1 MIFVR
6 EHLSSIIRGSAIPLS
21 EIVLPIE
28 QEEVTVIQ
36 KQQRVRINEQIR
48 VPEVRLIGPE
58 GEQIG
63 VMATKEALAQAAEV
77 HLDLVEVAPQASPP
91 VCRIM
96 DYGKFKYQQSK
107 KQQEA
112 RRRQT
117 IIQVKEIKVRP
128 KIEEHDM
135 GFKLKNTRRF
145 LSEGD
150 KVKISVIFRGRE
162 IAHTDRGFRILTQ
175 MAEAL
180 ADVGTVEQ
188 SPKLEGRNMSMI
200 VTPK

>member
-1 MIFVR
+1 
-6 EHLSSIIRGSAIPLS
+6 
-21 EIVLPIE
+21 
-28 QEEVTVIQ
+28 
-36 KQQRVRINEQIR
+36 
-48 VPEVRLIGPE
+48 VPEVRLIGVD
-58 GEQIG
+58 GQQVG
-63 VMATKEALAQAAEV
+63 VMPTKEALAQAVEA

-112 RRRQT
+112 RRRAT
-117 IIQVKEIKVRP
+117 TIQVKEVKVRP

-135 GFKLKNTRRF
+135 GFKLRNAKRF
-145 LSEGD
+145 LEDGD

-162 IAHTDRGFRILTQ
+162 IAHTDRGFRILTL

-180 ADVGTVEQ
+180 AEVGNVEQ
-188 SPKLEGRNMSMI
+188 NPKLEGRNLSMI
-200 VTPK
+200 VTPISK

>member
-1 MIFVR
+1 
-6 EHLSSIIRGSAIPLS
+6 
-21 EIVLPIE
+21 
-28 QEEVTVIQ
+28 
-36 KQQRVRINEQIR
+36 VRINEHIR
-48 VPEVRLIGPE
+48 VPEVRLIGID
-58 GEQIG
+58 GQQVG
-63 VMATKEALAQAAEV
+63 VMPTKEALAQAVEA

-112 RRRQT
+112 RRRAT
-117 IIQVKEIKVRP
+117 TIQVKEVKVRP

-135 GFKLKNTRRF
+135 GFKLRNAKRF
-145 LSEGD
+145 LEDGD

-162 IAHTDRGFRILTQ
+162 IAHTDRGFRILSQ

-180 ADVGTVEQ
+180 AEVGNVEQ
-188 SPKLEGRNMSMI
+188 NPKLEGRNLSMI
-200 VTPK
+200 VTPISK

>member
-1 MIFVR
+1 M
-6 EHLSSIIRGSAIPLS
+6 
-21 EIVLPIE
+21 
-28 QEEVTVIQ
+28 TVIQQ
-36 KQQRVRINEQIR
+36 KQQRVRVNEQIR
-48 VPEVRLIGPE
+48 APEVRLIGPD

-63 VMATKEALAQAAEV
+63 IMPIREALAQAAEA
-77 HLDLVEVAPQASPP
+77 HLDLVEVAPQANPP

-117 IIQVKEIKVRP
+117 TIQIKEIKVRP

-135 GFKLKNTRRF
+135 GFKLKNSRRF

-162 IAHTDRGFRILTQ
+162 IAHTDRGLKILAQ

-180 ADVGTVEQ
+180 VDVGTVEQ
-188 SPKLEGRNMSMI
+188 TPRLEGRSMSMI
-200 VTPK
+200 VSPK

>member
-1 MIFVR
+1 
-6 EHLSSIIRGSAIPLS
+6 
-21 EIVLPIE
+21 
-28 QEEVTVIQ
+28 
-36 KQQRVRINEQIR
+36 
-48 VPEVRLIGPE
+48 
-58 GEQIG
+58 
-63 VMATKEALAQAAEV
+63 
-77 HLDLVEVAPQASPP
+77 
-91 VCRIM
+91 M

-117 IIQVKEIKVRP
+117 TIQVKEIKVRP
-128 KIEEHDM
+128 KIDEHDM
-135 GFKLKNTRRF
+135 GFKLKNSRRF

-162 IAHTDRGFRILTQ
+162 IAHTDRGFKILSQ

>member
-1 MIFVR
+1 M
-6 EHLSSIIRGSAIPLS
+6 
-21 EIVLPIE
+21 
-28 QEEVTVIQ
+28 
-36 KQQRVRINEQIR
+36 RINEQIR

-63 VMATKEALAQAAEV
+63 VMPTKEALAQAAEA
-77 HLDLVEVAPQASPP
+77 HLDLVEVAPQAIPP

-117 IIQVKEIKVRP
+117 TIQVKEIKVRP

-135 GFKLKNTRRF
+135 GFKLKNSRRF

-162 IAHTDRGFRILTQ
+162 IAHTDRGIRILAQ

-180 ADVGTVEQ
+180 GDVGTVEQ
-188 SPKLEGRNMSMI
+188 APKLEGRNMFMLI
-200 VTPK
+200 TPK

>member
-1 MIFVR
+1 M
-6 EHLSSIIRGSAIPLS
+6 A
-21 EIVLPIE
+21 
-28 QEEVTVIQ
+28 IQ
-36 KQQRVRINEQIR
+36 KQRVRVNEQIR
-48 VPEVRLIGPE
+48 VPEVRLIGAD
-58 GEQIG
+58 GKQVG
-63 VMATKEALAQAAEV
+63 VMPLKEALALAEEA
-77 HLDLVEVAPQASPP
+77 HLDLVEIAPQATPP
-91 VCRIM
+91 VCRVM

-117 IIQVKEIKVRP
+117 TIQVKEIKVRP

-145 LSEGD
+145 LAEGD

-162 IAHTDRGFRILTQ
+162 IAHPERGYRLLAQ

-180 ADVGTVEQ
+180 ADVGGIEQ
-188 SPKLEGRNMSMI
+188 EPKLEGRNLSMI
-200 VTPK
+200 VSPK

>member
-1 MIFVR
+1 
-6 EHLSSIIRGSAIPLS
+6 
-21 EIVLPIE
+21 
-28 QEEVTVIQ
+28 
-36 KQQRVRINEQIR
+36 VRINEQIR
-48 VPEVRLIGPE
+48 VPEVRLIGAD
-58 GEQIG
+58 GQQVG
-63 VMATKEALAQAAEV
+63 VMLTKEALAMATEA

-112 RRRQT
+112 RRKAT
-117 IIQVKEIKVRP
+117 TIQVKEIKVRP

-135 GFKLKNTRRF
+135 GFKLKNAARF
-145 LSEGD
+145 LEEGD

-162 IAHTDRGFRILTQ
+162 IAHTDRGFRILSQ
-175 MAEAL
+175 MSEAL
-180 ADVGTVEQ
+180 AEVGTVEQ
-188 SPKLEGRNMSMI
+188 NPKLEGRNLSMI

>member
-1 MIFVR
+1 MT
-6 EHLSSIIRGSAIPLS
+6 A
-21 EIVLPIE
+21 
-28 QEEVTVIQ
+28 IQ
-36 KQQRVRINEQIR
+36 KQRVRVNEQIR
-48 VPEVRLIGPE
+48 VPEVRLIGAD
-58 GEQIG
+58 GNQVG
-63 VMATKEALAQAAEV
+63 VMPIKEALALAEEA
-77 HLDLVEVAPQASPP
+77 HLDLVEIAPQASPP
-91 VCRIM
+91 VCRVM

-117 IIQVKEIKVRP
+117 TIQVKEIKVRP

-135 GFKLKNTRRF
+135 GFKLKNSRRF
-145 LSEGD
+145 LAEGD

-162 IAHTDRGFRILTQ
+162 IAHPDRGYRILAQ

-180 ADVGTVEQ
+180 ADVGGVEQ
-188 SPKLEGRNMSMI
+188 APRLEGRNLSMI

>member
-1 MIFVR
+1 M
-6 EHLSSIIRGSAIPLS
+6 P
-21 EIVLPIE
+21 
-28 QEEVTVIQ
+28 
-36 KQQRVRINEQIR
+36 
-48 VPEVRLIGPE
+48 
-58 GEQIG
+58 
-63 VMATKEALAQAAEV
+63 TKEALAQAVEA

-112 RRRQT
+112 RRKAT
-117 IIQVKEIKVRP
+117 TIQVKEVKVRP

-135 GFKLKNTRRF
+135 GFKLRNARRF
-145 LSEGD
+145 LEDGD

-162 IAHTDRGFRILTQ
+162 IAHTDRGFRILAQ
-175 MAEAL
+175 MIEAL

-188 SPKLEGRNMSMI
+188 NPKLEGRNLSMI

>member
-1 MIFVR
+1 
-6 EHLSSIIRGSAIPLS
+6 
-21 EIVLPIE
+21 
-28 QEEVTVIQ
+28 VTAIQ
-36 KQQRVRINEQIR
+36 KQQRVRINEQIK
-48 VPEVRLIGPE
+48 VPEVRLIGPD
-58 GEQIG
+58 GQQIG
-63 VMATKEALAQAAEV
+63 VLPIREALAFAAEA
-77 HLDLVEVAPQASPP
+77 HLDLVEVAPQAAPP
-91 VCRIM
+91 VCRVM

-117 IIQVKEIKVRP
+117 TIQVKEIKVRP

-135 GFKLKNTRRF
+135 AFKLRNTRRF
-145 LSEGD
+145 LEEGD

-162 IAHTDRGFRILTQ
+162 IAHTDRGFKLLAQ

-180 ADVGTVEQ
+180 ADAGTVEQ
-188 SPKLEGRNMSMI
+188 NPRLEGRNLSMI

>member
-1 MIFVR
+1 
-6 EHLSSIIRGSAIPLS
+6 
-21 EIVLPIE
+21 
-28 QEEVTVIQ
+28 VTVIQ
-36 KQQRVRINEQIR
+36 KQQRVRINEQIK
-48 VPEVRLIGPE
+48 VSEVRLIGPD
-58 GEQIG
+58 GQQIG
-63 VMATKEALAQAAEV
+63 VMPTREALAYAVEA
-77 HLDLVEVAPQASPP
+77 HLDLVEVAPQATPP
-91 VCRIM
+91 VCRVM

-117 IIQVKEIKVRP
+117 TIQVKEIKVRP

-135 GFKLKNTRRF
+135 AFKLRNTRRF
-145 LSEGD
+145 LEDGD

-162 IAHTDRGFRILTQ
+162 IAHTDRGFKLLAQ
-175 MAEAL
+175 MTEAL

-188 SPKLEGRNMSMI
+188 NPRLEGRNLSMI

>member
-1 MIFVR
+1 
-6 EHLSSIIRGSAIPLS
+6 
-21 EIVLPIE
+21 
-28 QEEVTVIQ
+28 VTVIQQ

-48 VPEVRLIGPE
+48 VPEVRLIGPD
-58 GEQIG
+58 GQQVG
-63 VMATKEALAQAAEV
+63 VMPTKEALAQAVEA

-112 RRRQT
+112 RRKAT
-117 IIQVKEIKVRP
+117 TIQVKEVKVRP

-135 GFKLKNTRRF
+135 GFKLRNARRF
-145 LSEGD
+145 LEDGD

-162 IAHTDRGFRILTQ
+162 IAHTDRGFRILAQ
-175 MAEAL
+175 MTEAL

-188 SPKLEGRNMSMI
+188 NPKLEGRNLSMI

>member
-1 MIFVR
+1 M
-6 EHLSSIIRGSAIPLS
+6 
-21 EIVLPIE
+21 
-28 QEEVTVIQ
+28 
-36 KQQRVRINEQIR
+36 RINEQIR
-48 VPEVRLIGPE
+48 AAEVRLIGPD

-63 VMATKEALAQAAEV
+63 IMPIREALAQAAEA
-77 HLDLVEVAPQASPP
+77 HLDLVEVAPQANPP

-117 IIQVKEIKVRP
+117 TIQVKEIKVRP

-135 GFKLKNTRRF
+135 GFKLKNSRRF

-162 IAHTDRGFRILTQ
+162 IAHTDRGLKILAQ
-175 MAEAL
+175 MAEDL

-188 SPKLEGRNMSMI
+188 APKLEGRSMSMI
-200 VTPK
+200 VSPK

>member
-1 MIFVR
+1 
-6 EHLSSIIRGSAIPLS
+6 
-21 EIVLPIE
+21 
-28 QEEVTVIQ
+28 VTVIQ
-36 KQQRVRINEQIR
+36 PKQQRVRINEQIR
-48 VPEVRLIGPE
+48 VPEVRLISADG
-58 GEQIG
+58 QQVG
-63 VMATKEALAQAAEV
+63 VLPIKEALAMAAEV

-112 RRRQT
+112 RRKAT
-117 IIQVKEIKVRP
+117 TIQVKEIKVRP

-135 GFKLKNTRRF
+135 EFKLRNARRF
-145 LSEGD
+145 IADGD

-162 IAHTDRGFRILTQ
+162 IAHTDRGFRILAQ
-175 MAEAL
+175 MSEAL
-180 ADVGTVEQ
+180 AEVGTVEQ
-188 SPKLEGRNMSMI
+188 NPKLEGRNLSMI

>member
-1 MIFVR
+1 MT
-6 EHLSSIIRGSAIPLS
+6 A
-21 EIVLPIE
+21 
-28 QEEVTVIQ
+28 IQ
-36 KQQRVRINEQIR
+36 KQQRVRINEQIK
-48 VPEVRLIGPE
+48 VPEIRLIGPD
-58 GEQIG
+58 GQQVG
-63 VMATKEALAQAAEV
+63 VMSVKEALAMAAEA

-117 IIQVKEIKVRP
+117 TIQVKEIKVRP

-135 GFKLKNTRRF
+135 GFKLRNSRRF
-145 LSEGD
+145 LEEGD

-162 IAHTDRGFRILTQ
+162 IAHTDRGYRILAQ
-175 MAEAL
+175 MSEAL
-180 ADVGTVEQ
+180 ADIATVEQ
-188 SPKLEGRNMSMI
+188 MPKLEGRNLSMI

>member
-1 MIFVR
+1 M
-6 EHLSSIIRGSAIPLS
+6 
-21 EIVLPIE
+21 
-28 QEEVTVIQ
+28 
-36 KQQRVRINEQIR
+36 RINEQIR
-48 VPEVRLIGPE
+48 VPDVRLIGPE

-63 VMATKEALAQAAEV
+63 VMPTKEALAQAQEA
-77 HLDLVEVAPQASPP
+77 HLDLVEVAPQAVPP

-107 KQQEA
+107 KLQEA

-135 GFKLKNTRRF
+135 GFKLKNSRKF
-145 LSEGD
+145 LTEGD

-162 IAHTDRGFRILTQ
+162 IAHTDRGIRILAK

-180 ADVGTVEQ
+180 VDVGTVEQ
-188 SPKLEGRNMSMI
+188 APRLEGRNMFMLI
-200 VTPK
+200 TPK

>member
-1 MIFVR
+1 MT
-6 EHLSSIIRGSAIPLS
+6 A
-21 EIVLPIE
+21 
-28 QEEVTVIQ
+28 IQ
-36 KQQRVRINEQIR
+36 KQQRVRINEQIK
-48 VPEVRLIGPE
+48 VPEVRLIGPD
-58 GEQIG
+58 GQQIG
-63 VMATKEALAQAAEV
+63 VLPIREALAFAAEA
-77 HLDLVEVAPQASPP
+77 HLDLVEVAPQAAPP
-91 VCRIM
+91 VCRVM

-117 IIQVKEIKVRP
+117 TIQVKEIKVRP

-135 GFKLKNTRRF
+135 AFKLRNTRRF
-145 LSEGD
+145 LEDGD

-162 IAHTDRGFRILTQ
+162 IAHTDRGFKLLAQ
-175 MAEAL
+175 MTESL

-188 SPKLEGRNMSMI
+188 NPRLEGRNLSMI

>member
-1 MIFVR
+1 MT
-6 EHLSSIIRGSAIPLS
+6 A
-21 EIVLPIE
+21 
-28 QEEVTVIQ
+28 IQ
-36 KQQRVRINEQIR
+36 KQRVRVNEQIR
-48 VPEVRLIGPE
+48 VPEVRLIGAD
-58 GEQIG
+58 GNQVG
-63 VMATKEALAQAAEV
+63 VMPIKEALALAEEA
-77 HLDLVEVAPQASPP
+77 HLDLVEIAPQASPP
-91 VCRIM
+91 VCRVM

-117 IIQVKEIKVRP
+117 TIQVKEIKVRP

-135 GFKLKNTRRF
+135 AFKLKNSRRF
-145 LSEGD
+145 LTEGD

-162 IAHTDRGFRILTQ
+162 IAHPDRGYKILAQ

-180 ADVGTVEQ
+180 ADIGGVEQ
-188 SPKLEGRNMSMI
+188 APRLEGRNMSMI